1 MTEGPRNDPAEDRKA
16 GSGGEAGAGQRPTAR
31 PPAAAPSQS
40 DGNSGEDEQKCG
52 LVAVIGAPNAGK
64 STLVNAL
71 VGQKVAITSAKA
83 QTTRARML
91 GIALHGDTQMILV
104 DTPGIFAPKRRLD
117 RAMVSAAWEGTEAA
131 DAVLLMVDPVKQR
144 RHELEPLLEALAQ
157 RPEKKI
163 LVLNKVDVARKEPLL
178 ALAQELT
185 GKVDFAEV
193 FFVSALTGDG
203 VPEMKAALAAMMP
216 EAEWVY
222 PEDQVSDASE
232 RLLAAEITR
241 EQLYRQL
248 HEELPYDSAVRP
260 ELYQHRPDGSLE
272 IHQQI
277 VVVRDNQ
284 RAIVLGKGGSK
295 IKAIGEAARK
305 ELSELLGVKV
315 HLFLHVKVEENWS
328 DNKEI
333 FEEIGLDWGR

>member
-1 MTEGPRNDPAEDRKA
+1 MT
-16 GSGGEAGAGQRPTAR
+16 Q
-31 PPAAAPSQS
+31 
-40 DGNSGEDEQKCG
+40 QKCG
-52 LVAVIGAPNAGK
+52 MVAVIGAPNAGK
-64 STLVNAL
+64 STLVNQL

-91 GIALHGDTQMILV
+91 GIALHDNVQMILV

-117 RAMVSAAWEGTEAA
+117 RAMVSAAWEGAESA
-131 DAVLLMVDPVKQR
+131 DAVLLLVDPIKQR
-144 RHELEPLLEALAQ
+144 RHELEPLLEALAG

-163 LVLNKVDVARKEPLL
+163 LVLNKVDRAKKEPLL

-185 GKVDFAEV
+185 AKVDFAEV

-203 VPEMKAALAAMMP
+203 VPEMKAALAASMP
-216 EAEWVY
+216 DGVWMY

-241 EQLYRQL
+241 EQLYKQL

-260 ELYQHRPDGSLE
+260 EQYKTRPDGSLE

-277 VVVRDNQ
+277 VVTRDNQ
-284 RAIVLGKGGSK
+284 RAIVLGKGGSR

-305 ELSELLGVKV
+305 ELSEVLGVKV
-315 HLFLHVKVEENWS
+315 HLFLHVKVLENWS
-328 DNKEI
+328 EDKEV
-333 FEEIGLDWGR
+333 FEEMGLDWVR